1 MQRTR
6 AIDYAISLTKNQRPS
21 ELAHLLGYKLQRIN
35 WWKINDIPNGEIYKV
50 AKVLTLNNS
59 KGIIVEPRVLHTMK
73 FEAKIHKG
81 E

>member
-35 WWKINDIPNGEIYKV
+35 WWKINDIPDNQMYKV
-50 AKVLTLNNS
+50 AKALTLNNG
-59 KGIIVEPRVLHTMK
+59 KGIIVEPRALHTMK
-73 FEAKIHKG
+73 FEAKIEKVK
-81 E
+81 